1 MKRPTGVTILA
12 ILAIIGGIL
21 GVLGGLLG
29 LAGGAL
35 LAGGAAGAAG
45 TAASGTLAIFS
56 AISLV
61 IGILDIV
68 LGIGL
73 LGLKSWAWTLGVA
86 LQVIGLVIAIVQIA
100 TGNAKISG
108 ELLGMAI
115 NVIILVYL
123 FNGGVRKAFARA

>member
-1 MKRPTGVTILA
+1 V
-12 ILAIIGGIL
+12 
-21 GVLGGLLG
+21 LG

-35 LAGGAAGAAG
+35 LAGGAAGTAG

-56 AISLV
+56 GVGLV
-61 IGILDIV
+61 IGVLDIV

-73 LGLKSWAWTLGVA
+73 LGLKPWAWTLGVA
-86 LQVIGLVIAIVQIA
+86 LQVIGLVIAIIQIA
-100 TGNAKISG
+100 TGNATIGG

-123 FNGGVRKAFARA
+123 FNGGVRTAFARA

>member
-1 MKRPTGVTILA
+1 MKRPTGVTIIA
-12 ILAIIGGIL
+12 ILAIIVGIL
-21 GVLGGLLG
+21 GVLGGVLG

-35 LAGGAAGAAG
+35 LAGGAAGTAG

-56 AISLV
+56 GVSLV
-61 IGILDIV
+61 IGVLDIV

-86 LQVIGLVIAIVQIA
+86 LQVIGLLLAITQIA
-100 TGNAKISG
+100 TNNATLGG
-108 ELLGMAI
+108 ELLGMVI

-123 FNGGVRKAFARA
+123 FRGNVRTAFARA